1 MTESVRSTTG
11 CIAPLDLLLVKTHQC
26 TVKPLLSVPRF
37 PDFLSSPN
45 FVMNI
50 IILDTIKIRS
60 SNLFKTTA
68 LKNAVTKAS
77 LSCF

>member
-26 TVKPLLSVPRF
+26 TIKPLLSVLRF

-50 IILDTIKIRS
+50 Y
-60 SNLFKTTA
+60 
-68 LKNAVTKAS
+68 
-77 LSCF
+77 